1 VLARRDENFRAMA
14 RVRVGRPKKSSK
26 PKPVPKQTKQRLLRE
41 GVKLLGREEVA
52 VQLQVPLTRLNAW
65 LRGRATL
72 SDAKLSTL
80 ADRMLEKLSK
90 P

>member
-1 VLARRDENFRAMA
+1 MA
-14 RVRVGRPKKSSK
+14 PVRVGRPKKSSK
-26 PKPVPKQTKQRLLRE
+26 PKPLPKQTKQRLLRE

-65 LRGRATL
+65 LRGRATMP
-72 SDAKLSTL
+72 DAKLPTL

-90 P
+90 PIVRLT